1 MLVIFS
7 RCKIVIKVSLCPTQ
21 YFCPCH
27 MVQKDQDVQEP
38 NCQLDQELLR
48 EVKSS
53 RHPVC
58 PAHQPPLGCCY
69 TLGPCPHIPQ
79 TQGEVSIPSFFSLTG
94 FLNHPIIAPTH
105 SVLIPTLSG
114 LFFCVFS
121 VGTFIRSIQ
130 VRLDDT
136 LAEILTKG
144 I

>member
-1 MLVIFS
+1 MFKWQN
-7 RCKIVIKVSLCPTQ
+7 RNFCVSE
-21 YFCPCH
+21 
-27 MVQKDQDVQEP
+27 DSEP
-38 NCQLDQELLR
+38 SVLSKRERGRDEAFWTKFVRQAQELLR

-58 PAHQPPLGCCY
+58 PAHQPPLGSCY

>member
-27 MVQKDQDVQEP
+27 TVQKDQDVQEP

-105 SVLIPTLSG
+105 SVLITHSLWA
-114 LFFCVFS
+114 LFLRVLCWNLH
-121 VGTFIRSIQ
+121 RRIQ